1 GASFKTKI
9 LLQKISQVTVCIYL
23 SFIFSFFVSIA
34 NGKHSGQPSDTH
46 LPGTA
51 VQYTCWDG
59 YSLIGNSS
67 ISCTAAGTWSRPRP
81 RCEDQISM
89 LQCPS
94 PPNIKN
100 GQYENMDVKVFI
112 PGVSVKYYCDLGYV
126 LTGKTTVSCLT
137 SGTWSLPYP
146 RCEGD
151 PNIPNGEVAEGQSA
165 AYRPGANVTFQC
177 HPGYVLRGS
186 REAKCQPD
194 GRWVPA
200 VPTCEPGEWGTS
212 GI

>member
-1 GASFKTKI
+1 QW
-9 LLQKISQVTVCIYL
+9 L
-23 SFIFSFFVSIA
+23 FIRQEGPGHDSALIAPAARHDGKDVKMFVP
-34 NGKHSGQPSDTH
+34 GKSVNYSCDP
-46 LPGTA
+46 
-51 VQYTCWDG
+51 G
-59 YSLIGNSS
+59 YSLIG
-67 ISCTAAGTWSRPRP
+67 
-81 RCEDQISM
+81 
-89 LQCPS
+89 
-94 PPNIKN
+94 
-100 GQYENMDVKVFI
+100 
-112 PGVSVKYYCDLGYV
+112 
-126 LTGKTTVSCLT
+126 KTTLYCT
-137 SGTWSLPYP
+137 DNGTWSLPYP
-146 RCEGD
+146 RCEVITCIS